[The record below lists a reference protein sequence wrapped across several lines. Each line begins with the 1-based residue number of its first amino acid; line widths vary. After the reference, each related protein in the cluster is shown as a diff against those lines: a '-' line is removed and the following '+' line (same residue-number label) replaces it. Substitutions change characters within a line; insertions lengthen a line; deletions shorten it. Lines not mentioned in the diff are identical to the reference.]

1 MAVIVKNQIL
11 APFLSTKLNYITGQ
25 DPMGMLNI
33 GEQVF
38 TMLLPG
44 LNNITERIRYYSF
57 YCWFFGWYAK
67 DIGSEDPKDL
77 NKYIRRAEYLLAL
90 IAAKSNASGIAGI
103 TEAAKNY
110 NETALSFSLSEGTGE
125 RKVNFENTYWKNSR
139 GVFGTNYVNSLKI
152 IGLIRDQKKDSKLYI
167 RTAFKKEN
175 VVTGKDLENAFKE
188 NLKQDTQN
196 TFIKAITKGSVS
208 QEELELLQDSFNMK
222 AVPLPS
228 EENNLLQQMLVGYDL
243 PLSDTPTFFRKN
255 TSQLY
260 LKLLKNKQGKLSE
273 QEFVM
278 HAYQQQGLLKT
289 EEDETLTAW
298 YYYQLS
304 QYWHIVNT
312 GCLKHILNALQEKS
326 DGSWYVENR
335 LIEEVSYEVLD
346 NLSLNFN
353 VKDNAPFTN
362 LPLLKDDNNTITSSV
377 NNYNYIDGISYALL
391 LLKKII
397 SENESQIA
405 RLVNFAKMHHLK
417 SSSDF
422 VTVFEHLKILEN
434 LPLNEFIPKYLKKYI
449 IDRHQL
455 VSFHKV
461 RGSQTS
467 EKFIREDGLIRFID
481 TINFGFSG
489 PRINTLIDFYIEI
502 GVIST
507 DGETLTKHGAS
518 FLKDLEQDD

>member
-1 MAVIVKNQIL
+1 MAVITKNQLL

-67 DIGSEDPKDL
+67 DNGSKNPKEL

-103 TEAAKNY
+103 TEATKNY
-110 NETALSFSLSEGTGE
+110 NETAGSFSLSEGTGE
-125 RKVNFENTYWKNSR
+125 QKDNFEHTYWKNSR
-139 GVFGTNYVNSLKI
+139 GVFGTNYVNSLKL
-152 IGLIRDQKKDSKLYI
+152 IGLIRDQEKDTKLYI

-175 VVTGKDLENAFKE
+175 VVTGKDLEKAFKE
-188 NLKQDTQN
+188 NLKPNAEN
-196 TFIKAITKGSVS
+196 TFIKAIKDGSVS
-208 QEELELLQDSFNMK
+208 QQELTLLQDSFNMK
-222 AVPLPS
+222 VVPMPS
-228 EENNLLQQMLVGYDL
+228 EENNLLLQMLIGFDL
-243 PLSDTPTFFRKN
+243 PLSDTPTFFRKH

-260 LKLLKNKQGKLSE
+260 LQLLQEKKAKLSE

-278 HAYQQQGLLKT
+278 YAYQQQGLLKNA
-289 EEDETLTAW
+289 ENETLTAW

-312 GCLKHILNALQEKS
+312 GCLKHVLNALQEKS
-326 DGSWYVENR
+326 DGSWYIEKL
-335 LIEEVSYEVLD
+335 LINEVSNEVLES
-346 NLSLNFN
+346 LSLNFN
-353 VKDNAPFTN
+353 TSKNASFSN
-362 LPLLKDDNNTITSSV
+362 LPLLEDNNNTLKSLV
-377 NNYNYIDGISYALL
+377 NSQNYIEGISYALL

-397 SENESQIA
+397 SENELQII
-405 RLVNFAKMHHLK
+405 RLTNFAKTHHLK
-417 SSSDF
+417 SLSDF
-422 VTVFEHLKILEN
+422 VAVFEHLKILED

-455 VSFHKV
+455 VSFNKV
-461 RGSQTS
+461 KGSQTS

-481 TINFGFSG
+481 TISFGFSG
-489 PRINTLIDFYIEI
+489 PRINTLIDFYIELGI
-502 GVIST
+502 VSA
-507 DGETLTKHGAS
+507 DGETLTEYGMS
-518 FLKDLEQDD
+518 FLKDLEQHD